1 MPYST
6 AQTMADFLWPPGLHG
21 YWKSS
26 FIKEFSDAAI
36 ETILAS
42 YATRPSPL
50 TVVVLEHNGDGA
62 MSRVDERETAFG
74 HRRWPF
80 NFLVTSMW
88 TDAADSERNIQWT
101 REFWEA
107 MRPYLTE
114 AVYVNYMG
122 DESGDRVRA
131 AYSAETYARLV
142 ALKNRYDPMNLFC
155 SNQNIKP
162 DASIV

>member
-1 MPYST
+1 
-6 AQTMADFLWPPGLHG
+6 MADFLWPPGLHS

-62 MSRVDERETAFG
+62 MSRVAESETAFA

-107 MRPYLTE
+107 MRPYLAE

-122 DESGDRVRA
+122 DETGDRVRA
-131 AYSAETYARLV
+131 AYSAESYARLV
-142 ALKNRYDPMNLFC
+142 ALKNKYDPMNMFC

-162 DASIV
+162 DVGRA